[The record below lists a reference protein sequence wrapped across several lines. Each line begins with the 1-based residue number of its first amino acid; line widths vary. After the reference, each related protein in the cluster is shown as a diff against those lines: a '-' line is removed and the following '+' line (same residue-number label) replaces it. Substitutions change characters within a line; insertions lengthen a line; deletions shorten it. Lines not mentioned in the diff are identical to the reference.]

1 MSTSEFLERVQSSLQ
16 PQIIASKVY
25 VGELTITVSPNDLYL
40 VMKQLKEE
48 FGFNYFV
55 DIVTVDHFREEKRFE
70 VNYNIVNLE
79 QGKRLRVKT
88 FVEEDNPVLES
99 VVSIWPAANWH
110 EREAYDMMGIRF
122 QNHPDLRRMYMPE
135 DFEYFPLRKEF
146 PLIGIPGSIQMP
158 EKDPPKEYK

>member
-1 MSTSEFLERVQSSLQ
+1 MTEFLEKVKTSLQ
-16 PQIIASKVY
+16 ARILKSTTY
-25 VGELTITVSPNDLYL
+25 VGELTITVAAEDLYA

-48 FGFNYFV
+48 FGFNYFI
-55 DIVTVDHFREEKRFE
+55 DIVTVDHFRDQQRFE

-79 QGKRLRVKT
+79 QNKRLRVKT

-99 VVSIWPAANWH
+99 VVSIWPAANWN

-122 QNHPDLRRMYMPE
+122 RNHPDLRRMFMPE

-146 PLIGIPGSIQMP
+146 PLIGIPGSIQFP